1 MKVGDLVED
10 RHYGVGCIVEIGY
23 RGQCPFVRVSFPKY
37 QNLAPGGV
45 MTQGVSSAASDV
57 YKRQVPCIVV
67 IVGTKDTTVEV
78 VNN

>member
-45 MTQGVSSAASDV
+45 MTLWNDHVRELKTIS
-57 YKRQVPCIVV
+57 K
-67 IVGTKDTTVEV
+67 K
-78 VNN
+78 

>member
-37 QNLAPGGV
+37 QNLAPGGTLTLWNGHV
-45 MTQGVSSAASDV
+45 KAL
-57 YKRQVPCIVV
+57 KV
-67 IVGTKDTTVEV
+67 ISKK
-78 VNN
+78 